1 MPRRSGARQD
11 IVDFLSA
18 NGSISDPHGRATAAL
33 KRAVGYGGNDSAF
46 IQLVSAMARDGEIDR
61 VVRGRR
67 TYELRLPIP
76 APGSVS
82 PAASPASGSV
92 SPAPVPASAPALA
105 APAEHPGASED
116 IDYDELAAA
125 LLARVTQVIS
135 DSEHGS
141 SSVGW
146 TKRRM
151 ERLET
156 RNAVAERELA
166 RAKAEL
172 RAVEAQ
178 RDELKSRLEAAEH
191 NLSVLSERHHSSA
204 AQASAN
210 RAARRL
216 GTEDRDLLQR
226 LTGQHRQKEHRS
238 ERTG

>member
-1 MPRRSGARQD
+1 MPRRSGARQV

-46 IQLVSAMARDGEIDR
+46 IQLVSAMARDGEIER

-67 TYELRLPIP
+67 TYELRVPSA
-76 APGSVS
+76 APDSVRPS
-82 PAASPASGSV
+82 A
-92 SPAPVPASAPALA
+92 SPAPVPASPAAPA
-105 APAEHPGASED
+105 APAEQTDASDD

-141 SSVGW
+141 SSIGW

-156 RNAVAERELA
+156 RNAMAERELA

-172 RAVEAQ
+172 RAVEAE

-191 NLSVLSERHHSSA
+191 NLSVLSERQHSSA

-216 GTEDRDLLQR
+216 GTEDRDLLHR
-226 LTGQHRQKEHRS
+226 LTGQRRQKDHRS

>member
-46 IQLVSAMARDGEIDR
+46 IQLVSAMARDGEIER

-67 TYELRLPIP
+67 TYELRLPSP
-76 APGSVS
+76 AP
-82 PAASPASGSV
+82 GSV

>member
-1 MPRRSGARQD
+1 LPRRSGARQD
-11 IVDFLSA
+11 IVDFLST

-33 KRAVGYGGNDSAF
+33 KRAVGYEGNDSAF
-46 IQLVSAMARDGEIDR
+46 IQLVSAMARDGEIER

-67 TYELRLPIP
+67 TYELRLPGS
-76 APGSVS
+76 AVGSVS
-82 PAASPASGSV
+82 PSEAPT
-92 SPAPVPASAPALA
+92 PVPASPAASA
-105 APAEHPGASED
+105 APVGQADSADG
-116 IDYDELAAA
+116 IDYEELAAA
-125 LLARVTQVIS
+125 LLARVTQLIS

-141 SSVGW
+141 SSIGW

-156 RNAVAERELA
+156 RNAMAERELS

-172 RAVEAQ
+172 RAVEAE

-191 NLSVLSERHHSSA
+191 NLSVLSERHRLSA
-204 AQASAN
+204 AQASAS

-216 GTEDRDLLQR
+216 GTEDRDLLHR
-226 LTGQHRQKEHRS
+226 LTGQQRQKENRS

>member
-46 IQLVSAMARDGEIDR
+46 IQLVSAMARDGEIER

-67 TYELRLPIP
+67 TYELRLPRSAADSARP
-76 APGSVS
+76 S
-82 PAASPASGSV
+82 ASPV
-92 SPAPVPASAPALA
+92 PVPASPAALA
-105 APAEHPGASED
+105 APAEQTDASDD

-141 SSVGW
+141 SSIGW

-156 RNAVAERELA
+156 RNAMAERELA

-172 RAVEAQ
+172 RAVEAE

-191 NLSVLSERHHSSA
+191 NLSVLSERQHSSA

-216 GTEDRDLLQR
+216 GTEDRDLLHR
-226 LTGQHRQKEHRS
+226 LTGQRRQKEHRS

>member
-1 MPRRSGARQD
+1 LPRRSSARQD

-18 NGSISDPHGRATAAL
+18 NGPVSDPNGRATAAL
-33 KRAVGYGGNDSAF
+33 KRAVGYEGNDSAF
-46 IQLVSAMARDGEIDR
+46 IQLISAMARDGQIQR

-67 TYELRLPIP
+67 TYELRLP
-76 APGSVS
+76 
-82 PAASPASGSV
+82 SPASDRTN
-92 SPAPVPASAPALA
+92 ASA
-105 APAEHPGASED
+105 APAPAPAPPAAPEQTQRETDALSET

-125 LLARVTQVIS
+125 LLARVTQLIS
-135 DSEHGS
+135 DSEQGPTS
-141 SSVGW
+141 IGW

-156 RNAVAERELA
+156 RNAIAERELA

-172 RAVEAQ
+172 RAVEAE

-191 NLSVLSERHHSSA
+191 NLNVLSERHHSSA
-204 AQASAN
+204 ARTSAN

-216 GTEDRDLLQR
+216 GTEDRALLHR
-226 LTGQHRQKEHRS
+226 LTEQQRQKQSAS

>member
-46 IQLVSAMARDGEIDR
+46 TQLVSAMARDGEIDR

-76 APGSVS
+76 AP
-82 PAASPASGSV
+82 GSV

>member
-18 NGSISDPHGRATAAL
+18 NGSISDPHE
-33 KRAVGYGGNDSAF
+33 RAVGYGGNDSAF

-67 TYELRLPIP
+67 TYELRLPSP

>member
-46 IQLVSAMARDGEIDR
+46 IQLVSAMARDGEIER

-67 TYELRLPIP
+67 TYELRLPS
-76 APGSVS
+76 AVPGSVS
-82 PAASPASGSV
+82 PSASAV
-92 SPAPVPASAPALA
+92 PVPASPAAVA
-105 APAEHPGASED
+105 APAEQSDASED

-135 DSEHGS
+135 GSEHGS
-141 SSVGW
+141 SSIGW

-156 RNAVAERELA
+156 RNAVAERELS

-172 RAVEAQ
+172 RAVEAE